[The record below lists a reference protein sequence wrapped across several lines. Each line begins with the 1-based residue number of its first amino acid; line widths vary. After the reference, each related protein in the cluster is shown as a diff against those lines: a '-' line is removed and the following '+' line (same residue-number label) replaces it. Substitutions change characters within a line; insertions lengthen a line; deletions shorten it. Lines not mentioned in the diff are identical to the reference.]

1 MSISSAVTMQIFGL
15 ICGGFFVAIFAGVG
29 IYLLIRFNKDKQK
42 AASSQTWPS
51 TSGRI
56 VEARVTE
63 STSTDSDG
71 DRSTY
76 YSPQIVYEYEV
87 MGSPIRGDKIYV
99 GLKSSSSNYK
109 KAQEKVAQY
118 PIGKTVSVFYNP
130 DDPTDAVL
138 ERRAQTTTTLVLGII
153 FLVIGVCLG
162 LPIVIVVLTSLRSGG
177 V

>member
-1 MSISSAVTMQIFGL
+1 MTIASDTTMQIIGL
-15 ICGGFFVAIFAGVG
+15 ICGGLFVAIFAGVG

-42 AASSQTWPS
+42 AASSQSWPS
-51 TSGRI
+51 ASGRI
-56 VEARVTE
+56 VEARVAE

-71 DRSTY
+71 DRSTC

-87 MGSPIRGDKIYV
+87 LGSPLRGDKIYV

-118 PIGKTVSVFYNP
+118 PIGKTVSVYYNP

-138 ERRAQTTTTLVLGII
+138 ERRAQTTITLVLGII

-162 LPIVIVVLTSLRSGG
+162 LPIVILVLTSFRTVGA
-177 V
+177 